1 MGTNHG
7 HLWCEKKGAGNRSK
21 DELPRKSGE
30 MLGTAPGEAIT
41 RAV

>member
-7 HLWCEKKGAGNRSK
+7 HLWFDKKGAGNRRQV
-21 DELPRKSGE
+21 ELPRKSGE
-30 MLGTAPGEAIT
+30 MTGNCTGEAIT